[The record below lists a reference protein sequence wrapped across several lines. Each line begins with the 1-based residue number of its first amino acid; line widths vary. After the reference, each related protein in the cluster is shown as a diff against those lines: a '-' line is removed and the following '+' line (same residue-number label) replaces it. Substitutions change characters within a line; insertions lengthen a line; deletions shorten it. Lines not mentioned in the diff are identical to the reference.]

1 MGSFRKTGEE
11 QIHQGHVVRLV
22 RSTFEGPGGEVFERD
37 VVHTPGA
44 VGVVPVTGEGPDA
57 AVLLVRQYRPA
68 IERDLLEIPAGLRDV
83 PGEPAATTA
92 ARELEEEVGMRP
104 GRLEP
109 LGSFF
114 SSAGFTD
121 MWVELFLGL
130 DLSATARAAHGPE
143 EAYLTVEA
151 VPVRDLAG
159 LLADGEVLD
168 AKTIIGLRAALDR
181 LRPAG

>member
-1 MGSFRKTGEE
+1 MAGFRKTGEE
-11 QIHQGHVVRLV
+11 ELHRGHVVRLV
-22 RSTFEGPGGEVFERD
+22 RASFLSPDGESFERD

-44 VGVVPVTGEGPDA
+44 VGVVPIAGRGADA
-57 AVLLVRQYRPA
+57 VVLLVRQFRAP
-68 IERDLLEIPAGLRDV
+68 IERDMLEIPAGLRDV
-83 PGEPAATTA
+83 VGEPADVTA

-109 LGSFF
+109 LGAFY

-121 MWVELFLGL
+121 MRVELFLGL
-130 DLSATARAAHGPE
+130 DLEPTARATHGPE
-143 EAYLTVEA
+143 ESHMVVEEIPLA
-151 VPVRDLAG
+151 QVPA

-181 LRPAG
+181 LGSG